1 MTQEN
6 LIDLNEMNDLNA
18 EVLPDLTDF
27 ADEPGG
33 AWPKGWYQAE
43 IIEGYATAKGKQFMT
58 EDNPSKDGTSRNMR
72 LCFRVSKGT
81 DARQLQESF
90 NYRQTDFT
98 PDRLAFIKE
107 AREEFKGVKGAWAD
121 RDAQRSSL
129 AIAKLGQLQ
138 KAMGVKVPLTA
149 NGTINPA
156 SLVSIKLDVYLTIDE
171 NGYNEVKQFAPAS
184 SKTSS
189 RRQS

>member
-18 EVLPDLTDF
+18 EVMPDLTDF

-33 AWPKGWYQAE
+33 AWPKGWYTAE
-43 IIEGYATAKGKQFMT
+43 VIEGYATAKGKQFIT

-72 LCFRVSKGT
+72 LCFRVTKGSDT
-81 DARQLQESF
+81 RQLQESF
-90 NYRQTDFT
+90 NYRPTDFT
-98 PDRLAFIKE
+98 AERLQFIKE

-138 KAMGVKVPLTA
+138 KALGGIKLPLTA
-149 NGTINPA
+149 AHTINPA
-156 SLVSIKLDVYLTIDE
+156 SIVGSKLDVYLTIDE

-189 RRQS
+189 KRS